1 MAKIYFDAA
10 TAGNPGQSACA
21 VVLVTEHERIHFDFD
36 LGITDNHS
44 AEWASFVYALKCA
57 KAHYI
62 TTALVYTDSKLI
74 EDSMN
79 KGQVKN
85 KKFKHYFDQIQAL
98 EINFDL
104 LFVRWVPRNQNKE
117 ANHHAKNALYK
128 ITQTN
133 KKKLRHK

>member
-10 TAGNPGQSACA
+10 TAGNPGQSACSI
-21 VVLVTEHERIHFDFD
+21 VIITEQERLHYDCD
-36 LGITDNHS
+36 LGILDNHS
-44 AEWASFVYALKCA
+44 AEWAAFVFALECA
-57 KAHYI
+57 KHHGI

-85 KKFKHYFDQIQAL
+85 KQFINYLLKIKSL
-98 EINFDL
+98 ESYFDL
-104 LFVRWVPRNQNKE
+104 LFVKWVPRNQNKE

-128 ITQTN
+128 ITKTSE
-133 KKKLRHK
+133 KKR